1 MPRSPAQKPRRIRNR
16 LRIALLVCAVA
27 GLTGGSFLYAVLF
40 SGAFL
45 SLRQSLAAQAV
56 GTVLSRQ
63 VEIRGPVEITL
74 GHQIKVQI
82 EDAYVERSSGSE
94 GGKARVFEKVRFD
107 AGYSLLTG
115 NFSSISNYKMSGADL
130 VLRAGAMRTDSAG
143 TPSYARLPSQI
154 INSAVLDNFDLSDV
168 TVSLV
173 DDEDG
178 WNETLVINTLRSLGD
193 PETKQVDLVLDA
205 SFNGTPFQVSGSFP
219 SSKIAQEAYRGPF
232 DLTLTIPG
240 LESRISGTVDTSSE
254 IAGLDGELASSSAS
268 IKTLLASLGLESDL
282 AGQGT
287 LTADFAGP
295 LDQLS
300 LSGIEMDFE
309 NEIRDRVKITGAVSR
324 SLTTPEV
331 DLHFKSILSPPVVT
345 SDNRF
350 AVNIEALE
358 GSVSGPLTALTVDD
372 VLIRTDTVLLDFD
385 EIGPISVGRV
395 VKHPDNSVGLED
407 LVIRDGPLDAPYMTL
422 HGQMSDLIAFS
433 GLDLKGSYRFP
444 TALLLGRPAASV
456 PELGFV
462 AGNVALNNASGT
474 FGLEELTGA
483 VEASDLLTLSFQLAI
498 PEFRVID
505 ELRFSTD
512 LTMPNP
518 ANVLEALG
526 VPHGSFSAMGFLGS
540 VAISAEGARLD
551 GALTSGATEIEAA
564 LTLSAPPGTRSLA
577 LGGGISSA
585 KMDLTDVA
593 KVVEFTREV
602 LGPDDTTLELR
613 DELQSVLTADL
624 EVAVKEIVAGRK
636 KAGNLTGH
644 VTYEQKDLKVNKLRM
659 TFLGGTVRGDFGVDL
674 ASSPEIA
681 TAHGRMEK
689 FPLKSLMAEL
699 GLSSPISST
708 VYASFDVSGTASSE
722 KAFLRSLSGN
732 LTASLWGGTLPNR
745 MLDLAGLSVFT
756 WLVTGNADG
765 TTKLVCAVLPLHFR
779 NGSASGKSL
788 IVETPNVQVVG
799 AGSVN
804 FRSGALN
811 LSFVPRAKRK
821 QLVEI
826 VSPFDLGGTL
836 KAPKLTV
843 HDAGPGRAVGEVLA
857 TPLNLIGHIFTGSR
871 AIDEDAKPC
880 RLPKNTKPK

>member
-1 MPRSPAQKPRRIRNR
+1 MPRSPAQKPRRIWNR

-27 GLTGGSFLYAVLF
+27 GLTGGSFLYAVLY

-63 VEIRGPVEITL
+63 VEVRGPVEITL

-107 AGYSLLTG
+107 AGYRLLTG
-115 NFSSISNYKMSGADL
+115 NFSSISNYEMSGADL
-130 VLRAGAMRTDSAG
+130 VIRAGAMRADSAG

-178 WNETLVINTLRSLGD
+178 WNETLVINTLRSVGD
-193 PETKQVDLVLDA
+193 PESKQVDLVLDA
-205 SFNGTPFQVSGSFP
+205 SYNGTPFQVSGSFP

-240 LESRISGTVDTSSE
+240 LESRISGAVDTSSE

-282 AGQGT
+282 AGHGT

-331 DLHFKSILSPPVVT
+331 DLHFNSALSPPVVT

-358 GSVSGPLTALTVDD
+358 GSVSGPLNALTVDD
-372 VLIRTDTVLLDFD
+372 VLIRTDAVLLDFD

-395 VKHPDNSVGLED
+395 VKHPDNTVGLED

-422 HGQMSDLIAFS
+422 RGQMSDLIAFS

-483 VEASDLLTLSFQLAI
+483 VEASDLLTLGFQLAI

-518 ANVLEALG
+518 ADVLEALG
-526 VPHGSFSAMGFLGS
+526 APHGSFPTMAFLGS
-540 VAISAEGARLD
+540 VAVTAEGARLD

-644 VTYEQKDLKVNKLRM
+644 VTYEQDNLKVNKLRM

-674 ASSPEIA
+674 GSSPEIA

-708 VYASFDVSGTASSE
+708 VYASFDVTGTASSE
-722 KAFLRSLSGN
+722 TAFLKSLSGN